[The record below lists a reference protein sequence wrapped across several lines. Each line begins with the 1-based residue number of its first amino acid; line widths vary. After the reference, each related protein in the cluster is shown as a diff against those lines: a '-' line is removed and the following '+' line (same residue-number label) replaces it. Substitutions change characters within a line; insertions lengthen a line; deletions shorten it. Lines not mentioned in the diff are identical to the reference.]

1 MAGSFLI
8 RQIDERFDDV
18 RRMVARHLDQERRTL
33 AGGLVKGFRR
43 LRGYRSEEEWI
54 SALLDS
60 CAPFCTRCAVF
71 TVNTGKLEWKA
82 ARNLESAA
90 PIPPFAIEDAAA
102 FAAAIDS
109 REVTVTLCTTREIS
123 STLTFAWGEDPSRKA
138 ALVPVIASTG
148 NRVAA
153 ILYAE
158 DAEPEGLELV
168 CGIAGLALTA
178 APAKDTGIG
187 LLQIAP
193 APAPAVQLLAEDEA
207 LHLRAQRLARKL
219 AAEIRL
225 HDSAAVLTGRAQAD
239 LYSTLG
245 PRIDA
250 ARDTYRN
257 QFLAGAST
265 NHMPDFLHDEFVRVL
280 AAGKPALLGPGYP
293 SQPVAE
299 DTE

>member
-1 MAGSFLI
+1 MAASLLI
-8 RQIDERFDDV
+8 RQIDERFDEV
-18 RRMVARHLDQERRTL
+18 RRIVTRHLDQDRRTL

-43 LRGYRSEEEWI
+43 LRGYKTQEEWI

-60 CAPFCTRCAVF
+60 CAPFCTRCALF

-82 ARNLESAA
+82 ARSLESAA
-90 PIPPFAIEDAAA
+90 PVPPFAIEDAAA

-109 REVTVTLCTTREIS
+109 REVTVTLCTAREIS

-138 ALVPVIASTG
+138 TLVPVISSAA

-153 ILYAE
+153 VLYAE

-168 CGIAGLALTA
+168 CGIAGLTLL
-178 APAKDTGIG
+178 PPSKDTG

-193 APAPAVQLLAEDEA
+193 ASAPAIQLSPEDEA

-225 HDSAAVLTGRAQAD
+225 HDSSAVLAGRAQAD
-239 LYSTLG
+239 LYSALG

-265 NHMPDFLHDEFVRVL
+265 NHMPDFLHDELVRVL
-280 AAGKPALLGPGYP
+280 AAGNPALLGPGY
-293 SQPVAE
+293 STQPAE
-299 DTE
+299 EPE